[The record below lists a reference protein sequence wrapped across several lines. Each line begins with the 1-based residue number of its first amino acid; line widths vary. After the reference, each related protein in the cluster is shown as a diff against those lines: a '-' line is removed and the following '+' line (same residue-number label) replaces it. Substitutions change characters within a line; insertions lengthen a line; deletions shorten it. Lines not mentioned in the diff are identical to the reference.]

1 MRKIALFQIIVMMT
15 LTGCDHHNEKNV
27 EKEIIKKPEYKE
39 GENLETLKLEASR
52 LRAGGSVKEVVLTKS
67 KAHITYVQNYIEYK
81 ELNPQSTL
89 TEADLAAYWE
99 TGNAIE
105 KALVEGSVMLMKK
118 LNFIDSVT
126 ITLPYK
132 RELYEVNVT
141 KSEIESFIGTDF
153 SSIVAEWDQKF
164 IDRYVYDKKNR
175 EKFLKKFGTIK
186 KIEPPICG
194 GY

>member
-1 MRKIALFQIIVMMT
+1 MKKLAIFQTIVMMF
-15 LTGCDHHNEKNV
+15 LTSCDSRNVKSV
-27 EKEIIKKPEYKE
+27 EKEITQKPEYMQN
-39 GENLETLKLEASR
+39 ENLEILKLEASR
-52 LRAGGSVKEVVLTKS
+52 LRAGGSVKEVVLNKS
-67 KAHITYVQNYIEYK
+67 SAHITYAKNYMEYK

-99 TGNAIE
+99 SGNAID
-105 KALVEGSVMLMKK
+105 KALVEGGVMIMKK

-141 KSEIESFIGTDF
+141 KSEIESFTGDDF
-153 SSIVAEWDQKF
+153 PSIIAEWDQKF

-175 EKFLKKFGTIK
+175 EKFLKKFGTVK
-186 KIEPPICG
+186 KIEPLRCG